1 MARRSNNI
9 LAQTNAP
16 GQVAARTQL
25 QNFQHVQVDKVADRA
40 GINPFAGDLTS
51 AFNSFFGQVSDAL
64 GTLQES
70 EFKQD
75 MVEAKRESVRRRTI
89 AANDAIE
96 MQRTGDYGTKVTD
109 ALDAST
115 SEYKGQ
121 YGYNQ
126 AFQEAY
132 GNAIAQD
139 LNTEFE
145 VAAANVSHEGFDEWA
160 EDWFKKKYD
169 TGTGSEIADLT
180 LQSSFNKTFQQ
191 LRVQK
196 AFKGIE
202 AQREAAL
209 EAAGNSAM
217 TYVGQKGGWSYPEY
231 NKLFDQV
238 RGINPTMS
246 EGKARAATLD
256 LLAAASVARGQN
268 GIQNFLSFLDAPDV
282 TMMGEADAGPAGQSL
297 AERFPMDIAQL
308 RQSVFQKQQAFVTA
322 GGQRAVAEFSTKL
335 SAAITETDGDMAART
350 VKLMGLHADLGKLAN
365 TPGINMS
372 MLSEAKSQL
381 NDHVTTTRKLTTGF
395 ARLEHLADTGLV
407 HPGMTADDV
416 KTMLPEML
424 GEMKYNFLVNP
435 DPNAGAGA
443 GRIIDAAY
451 SRFGADA
458 ITDDVKQMIIAG
470 LQSPDSTQQANSL
483 NVLRNIGGGDYQIV
497 NQLMGDEFGKMG
509 LITASRDGTIDFE
522 LVQANS
528 PEMVESRKVVRE
540 NGIESYIVEDYADL
554 EKKERQPAVDQFF
567 NGVSEQIE
575 ENMNLDD
582 GWFLF
587 GNNSTPNISDA
598 GNRMLRQITEDEIVK
613 MRNSGDGSVDPDELK
628 KRVAALATS
637 RMVINGGQLMPMRE
651 VPNNVIPIGNHVRNP
666 SGIFEDTVSNM
677 NNAVDTIPDGLRNL
691 VIPGTGTDIIEDGD
705 DIDVSYNTMY
715 ALEGANLYAV
725 TSNGVSVNLPIGKEM
740 KGNLQYREDGQLY
753 NFFQTEDNNERRFTL
768 TGNIVSD
775 EMILKRY
782 VHPAIRLIP
791 DSKTNPNFYRLAVEP
806 HFNKV
811 DGDTMMETELQ
822 ALAESGNWQPSNRSP
837 DQDLDDMVYP

>member
-51 AFNSFFGQVSDAL
+51 AFNQFFGQVSDAL

-70 EFKQD
+70 EFKQN

-89 AANDAIE
+89 AANDALD
-96 MQRTGDYGTKVTD
+96 MQKSGEYGMD
-109 ALDAST
+109 ADKAMNAST
-115 SEYKGQ
+115 SEFKGQ

-139 LNTEFE
+139 LNSEFE
-145 VAAANVSHEGFDEWA
+145 IAAANVSHEGFDSWA
-160 EDWFKKKYD
+160 EDWWKKKFD
-169 TGTGSEIADLT
+169 KGTGSEIADLT
-180 LQSSFNKTFQQ
+180 VQSSFNKTFQQ
-191 LRVQK
+191 RRVQK

-217 TYVGQKGGWSYPEY
+217 TYVGQKGGWGYPEY
-231 NKLFDQV
+231 NKLYDQV

-256 LLAAASVARGQN
+256 LLAAASVARGQT
-268 GIQNFLSFLDAPDV
+268 GVQNFLSFLDAPDSAG
-282 TMMGEADAGPAGQSL
+282 MGEADIGAAQSL
-297 AERFPMDIAQL
+297 SDRFPMDIAQL
-308 RQSVFQKQQAFVTA
+308 RQSVYQKQQAFVTA
-322 GGQRAVAEFSTKL
+322 GGQQAVAEFSTKL
-335 SAAITETDGDMAART
+335 SSVITETDGDMAART
-350 VKLMGLHADLGKLAN
+350 VKLMGLQADLGKLSN
-365 TPGINMS
+365 TPGVNMT
-372 MLSEAKSQL
+372 MLAEAKSQL
-381 NDHVTTTRKLTTGF
+381 VDHVTTTRELTTGF
-395 ARLEHLADTGLV
+395 ARLEHLADTGEI
-407 HPGMTADDV
+407 HPGMTAEDT
-416 KTMLPEML
+416 KKMLPEML

-435 DPNAGAGA
+435 DPMAGAMA
-443 GRIIDAAY
+443 GKVIDAAY
-451 SRFGADA
+451 ARFGDDA
-458 ITDDVKQMIIAG
+458 ISDDVKQMIIAG
-470 LQSPDSTQQANSL
+470 LQSPDSAKQANAL

-497 NQLMGDEFGKMG
+497 NQLMGDEFGKLG

-522 LVQANS
+522 MVQANS

-554 EKKERQPAVDQFF
+554 EKKDRQPAVNDFF

-575 ENMNLDD
+575 QNMNLDD
-582 GWFLF
+582 GWFFF
-587 GNNSTPNISDA
+587 GNGSTPNISDA

-666 SGIFEDTVSNM
+666 SGIFEDTVANM
-677 NNAVDTIPDGLRNL
+677 NNAVDSIPDGLRNL
-691 VIPGTGTDIIEDGD
+691 VIPGTGTDIIGDGD

-725 TSNGVSVNLPIGKEM
+725 TSNGVSVNLQIGKEF
-740 KGNLQYREDGQLY
+740 KGNLQYREDGQPYSWYQL
-753 NFFQTEDNNERRFTL
+753 EDNNERRFTL

-782 VHPAIRLIP
+782 LHPAIRLIP
-791 DSKTNPNFYRLAVEP
+791 NSKTNPSFYRLAVEP

-822 ALAESGNWQPSNRSP
+822 ALAESSNWIPENRRP
-837 DQDLDDMVYP
+837 DANEMVYP